1 MIDIKFE
8 NAGEEPAAFNLYKD
22 GTKIGEMIVE
32 IVDGNMTVYHTEV
45 DTEQENKGYAGQLLS
60 VMVDYAKS
68 HQLKVIPLCQ
78 YVHTQ
83 FKRHPELYASIWDSD
98 AE

>member
-8 NAGEEPAAFNLYKD
+8 NSGDEPAAFNLYKD

-32 IVDGNMTVYHTEV
+32 IADGNITVYHTEV
-45 DTEQENKGYAGQLLS
+45 DIEQENKGYAGQLLS
-60 VMVDYAKS
+60 AMVDYAKA
-68 HQLKVIPLCQ
+68 HQLKVIPLCP

-83 FKRHPELYASIWDSD
+83 FIRHPEQYASIWNSD
-98 AE
+98 VV